1 MALPRL
7 AAEES
12 GNGGHME
19 ELISAL
25 EAAKARVE
33 ELLAQEE
40 NGAVFDR
47 LEQVK
52 FNLAEACLIL
62 LGEEK

>member
-1 MALPRL
+1 MVLSRQPVP
-7 AAEES
+7 ES
-12 GNGGHME
+12 ETGGHME

>member
-1 MALPRL
+1 
-7 AAEES
+7 
-12 GNGGHME
+12 ME

-25 EAAKARVE
+25 EAVKARVE

>member
-1 MALPRL
+1 MVLSRQPVPEPQA
-7 AAEES
+7 
-12 GNGGHME
+12 GGHME
-19 ELISAL
+19 ELISAR

-52 FNLAEACLIL
+52 FNLVEAIL
-62 LGEEK
+62 LLLKEEK

>member
-1 MALPRL
+1 MVLPRL
-7 AAEES
+7 AEEES
-12 GNGGHME
+12 ETGGHME

-47 LEQVK
+47 LERVK
-52 FNLAEACLIL
+52 FNLVEAIL
-62 LGEEK
+62 LLLKEEK

>member
-1 MALPRL
+1 
-7 AAEES
+7 
-12 GNGGHME
+12 ME

-47 LEQVK
+47 LERVK
-52 FNLAEACLIL
+52 FNLVEAIL
-62 LGEEK
+62 LLLKEEK

>member
-1 MALPRL
+1 MVLPRQPE
-7 AAEES
+7 EES
-12 GNGGHME
+12 ETGGHME

-25 EAAKARVE
+25 EAAKARVD

-52 FNLAEACLIL
+52 FNLVEASL
-62 LGEEK
+62 LLLKE

>member
-1 MALPRL
+1 
-7 AAEES
+7 
-12 GNGGHME
+12 ME

-52 FNLAEACLIL
+52 FNLTEACLIL
-62 LGEEK
+62 LGEDK

>member
-1 MALPRL
+1 
-7 AAEES
+7 
-12 GNGGHME
+12 ME

-40 NGAVFDR
+40 NGAAFDR

-52 FNLAEACLIL
+52 FNLTEACLIL
-62 LGEEK
+62 HGEDK

>member
-1 MALPRL
+1 MVLPRKSK
-7 AAEES
+7 EES
-12 GNGGHME
+12 ETGGHME

-33 ELLAQEE
+33 ELLAHEE

-52 FNLAEACLIL
+52 FDLTEACLIL

>member
-1 MALPRL
+1 
-7 AAEES
+7 
-12 GNGGHME
+12 ME

-47 LEQVK
+47 P
-52 FNLAEACLIL
+52 NNNSINSIT
-62 LGEEK
+62 

>member
-1 MALPRL
+1 MVLPRQPE
-7 AAEES
+7 EES
-12 GNGGHME
+12 RTGGHME
-19 ELISAL
+19 ELMSAL
-25 EAAKARVE
+25 ELAIARVE

-52 FNLAEACLIL
+52 FNLTEACLIL
-62 LGEEK
+62 LGENK

>member
-1 MALPRL
+1 
-7 AAEES
+7 
-12 GNGGHME
+12 ME

-52 FNLAEACLIL
+52 FNLTEAIL
-62 LGEEK
+62 LLLKEEK

>member
-1 MALPRL
+1 MVLPRL
-7 AAEES
+7 AAEEP

-25 EAAKARVE
+25 EAAKARVD

-52 FNLAEACLIL
+52 FNLLEATL
-62 LGEEK
+62 LLLKE

>member
-1 MALPRL
+1 MVLLRL
-7 AAEES
+7 AEEES
-12 GNGGHME
+12 ETGGYME
-19 ELISAL
+19 ELMSAL

-52 FNLAEACLIL
+52 FNLTEACLIL
-62 LGEEK
+62 LGEDK